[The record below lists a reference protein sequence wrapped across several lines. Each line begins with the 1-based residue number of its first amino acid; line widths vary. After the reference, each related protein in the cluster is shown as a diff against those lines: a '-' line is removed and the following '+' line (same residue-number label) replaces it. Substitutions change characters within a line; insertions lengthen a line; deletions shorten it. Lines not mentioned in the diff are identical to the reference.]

1 MQNPVASHQ
10 LRSPLSV
17 AVLLQPVKLGIS
29 SALPT
34 VRHWCPLGHPGAC
47 LKASNPSPFMS
58 SLWKPQSS
66 PQICESPASRAWC
79 TKPSKLFV
87 SALTHSIEYSK
98 SKQKWNHRMGPVSFE
113 LHAKKEDN
121 EDLSQSEMFIVTR
134 TNKNRETDLRT
145 QETIDHLQNLKQ
157 SGYNDDEAVQTVFGK
172 ERHGRVRFY
181 GRSVTKSSLKKDKEK
196 IKELWR
202 QEEKFWMQRS
212 GIKWLKWGRL
222 QHNLL
227 SCFNYL

>member
-1 MQNPVASHQ
+1 
-10 LRSPLSV
+10 
-17 AVLLQPVKLGIS
+17 
-29 SALPT
+29 
-34 VRHWCPLGHPGAC
+34 
-47 LKASNPSPFMS
+47 
-58 SLWKPQSS
+58 
-66 PQICESPASRAWC
+66 
-79 TKPSKLFV
+79 
-87 SALTHSIEYSK
+87 
-98 SKQKWNHRMGPVSFE
+98 MGPVSFE
-113 LHAKKEDN
+113 LVRAELRAKKEDN

-157 SGYNDDEAVQTVFGK
+157 SGYNDDEAVQTVFEK
-172 ERHGRVRFY
+172 ERHGRVHFY

-212 GIKWLKWGRL
+212 GIKWLKWGRS